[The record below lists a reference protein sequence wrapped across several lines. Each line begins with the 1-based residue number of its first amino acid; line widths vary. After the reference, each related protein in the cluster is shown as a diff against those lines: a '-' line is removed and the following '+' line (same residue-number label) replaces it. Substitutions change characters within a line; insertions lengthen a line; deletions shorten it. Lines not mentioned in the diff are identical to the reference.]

1 LGALTM
7 KTAVL
12 VDGGFFLRRFPHI
25 FPSKAGNNPDV
36 VAAAVL
42 GLAVDHV
49 RRLERARNDLY
60 RIFFYDCPPLTKK
73 LHLPI
78 SGRAVDMSKTE
89 PAVFRLALHEALK
102 RQRKVALRLGRLS
115 DFADWQ
121 LKPVVLKQLRR
132 RERDW
137 AQLSDEDFEPGV
149 RQKAVDMKIGLDIA
163 SLAYKHQVDQIV
175 LVAGD
180 ADFVPAAK
188 LARREG
194 IDFILDPLWGS
205 VPADLHEHIDGL
217 QSVCPRPGTRGMP
230 DSGVASPSAGP

>member
-1 LGALTM
+1 M

-25 FPSKAGNNPDV
+25 FPTKMGNDPDI
-36 VAAAVL
+36 VARAVL

-49 RRLERARNDLY
+49 RRLERTRNDLY

-78 SGRAVDMSKTE
+78 SGKPIDMAKTE
-89 PAVFRLALHEALK
+89 PARFRLALHEALK
-102 RQRKVALRLGRLS
+102 RQRKIALRLGRLS

-121 LKPVVLKQLRR
+121 LKPAVLKQLRK

-194 IDFILDPLWGS
+194 IDFILDPLWS
-205 VPADLHEHIDGL
+205 AVPADLHEHIDGL
-217 QSVCPRPGTRGMP
+217 QSVCPRPGTRTAADAG
-230 DSGVASPSAGP
+230 SESAIDGS